1 MTTTDIVQ
9 LLYLAASALFI
20 LGLQSLGKADTA
32 RRGVL
37 LAEVGMALAVAGT
50 LLHHEIVTYHW
61 IVVSVVIGSA
71 IGTAMGLFIPMV
83 KMPERIAL
91 SHAFGGLAVALV
103 GIAEYHRHGSH
114 LGATTLTAVGLEV
127 FLGALTF
134 TGSLLAFGKLQG
146 VVRGAPVVWRGQN
159 VMNLL
164 GVAAALA
171 GVVFLVAAPSTPYL
185 LFGILAVGLV
195 LGVTLV
201 VPVGGA
207 DMPVVICLLNAY
219 AGLAAA
225 ATGFALGNN
234 VLIICGALDG
244 GSGLILGLMMSKA
257 MNRSFTNV
265 LFGASDAGGV
275 PASATASAGG
285 GGGGGS
291 ATVSTVEDAAAI
303 LEAARSVIIVPG
315 YGMAVSQAQHAVRDL
330 ANALTAA
337 GVDVKYAIHPVAG
350 RMPGHMNVLLAEANV
365 PYEQLFDL
373 DSINDD
379 FGNTD
384 VAIVVG
390 ANDVVNPAAK
400 TQKSSPIYGMPVLAV
415 DKARTAICFKRS
427 FKPGFAGVENELFTR
442 PSTMMVLGDAK
453 DSVAALVRAV
463 REASGGGHG
472 HGRMAA

>member
-32 RRGVL
+32 RRGVRF
-37 LAEVGMALAVAGT
+37 AELGMALAVAGT
-50 LLHHEIVTYHW
+50 LLHHEIVSYHW
-61 IVVSVVIGSA
+61 IVVSIVVGSA

-103 GIAEYHRHGSH
+103 GIAEHHRHGSH
-114 LGATTLTAVGLEV
+114 LGATALTAVGLEV

-134 TGSLLAFGKLQG
+134 TGSLVAFGKLQG
-146 VVRGAPVVWRGQN
+146 VVRGAPITWRAQN
-159 VMNLL
+159 VLNLL
-164 GVAAALA
+164 GVALALG
-171 GVVFLVAAPSTPYL
+171 GVAYLVTAPATPYL
-185 LFGILAVGLV
+185 LLAILAVGLV

-201 VPVGGA
+201 LPVGGA
-207 DMPVVICLLNAY
+207 DMPVIICLLNAY

-244 GSGLILGLMMSKA
+244 GSGLILGLMMSRA
-257 MNRSFTNV
+257 MNRSFSNV
-265 LFGASDAGGV
+265 LFGGSGAGATGADAAAAA
-275 PASATASAGG
+275 PGG
-285 GGGGGS
+285 GERGA
-291 ATVSTVEDAAAI
+291 ATISTVEDAAAV

-330 ANALTAA
+330 AAALAA
-337 GVDVKYAIHPVAG
+337 NGASVRYAIHPVAG

-373 DSINDD
+373 DAINDD
-379 FGNTD
+379 FGRTD

-390 ANDVVNPAAK
+390 ANDVVNPAAR
-400 TQKSSPIYGMPVLAV
+400 TQRTSPIYGMPVLAV
-415 DKARTAICFKRS
+415 DKATTAICFKRS
-427 FKPGFAGVENELFTR
+427 FKPGFAGIENELFTK

-453 DSVAALVRAV
+453 DSIAALVREVKGA
-463 REASGGGHG
+463 AAAGHE
-472 HGRMAA
+472 RMAA